1 MKKQSAGF
9 TLIELLLV
17 LAIIGII
24 SAIAIPALLG
34 QRENARQ
41 KATQGAASAIKG
53 ELAAYA
59 DGLRKGGTTPTAAGV
74 LAGVTT
80 MTQYTYPSARNAYN
94 PTASPYVAAATA
106 TANGSVAL
114 TTAAATGPDAQ
125 TYEAISVYWKHQGT
139 SGSAMVSI
147 DQ

>member
-1 MKKQSAGF
+1 MKNQKGF

-59 DGLRKGGTTPTAAGV
+59 EGLRKGGATPTATGVIAGV
-74 LAGVTT
+74 ST
-80 MTQYTYPSARNAYN
+80 MTAYTYPNAKNAYV
-94 PTASPYVAAATA
+94 PTLSPYKAAAA
-106 TANGSVAL
+106 ASNGEVGLVS
-114 TTAAATGPDAQ
+114 TTTTGPDGA
-125 TYEAISVYWKHQGT
+125 TYEAISVSWKHLGT
-139 SGSAMVSI
+139 SGAAIVGI

>member
-59 DGLRKGGTTPTAAGV
+59 DAMRKGGTAPTASAV

-80 MTQYTYPSARNAYN
+80 MAQYTYPGARNAYLPN
-94 PTASPYVAAATA
+94 VSPYKAAVAAANGEVGLVSAVA
-106 TANGSVAL
+106 TGGDLATYESISISWKHAGTNGVAL
-114 TTAAATGPDAQ
+114 
-125 TYEAISVYWKHQGT
+125 
-139 SGSAMVSI
+139 VSI

>member
-59 DGLRKGGTTPTAAGV
+59 EGLRKSGVTPTASGV
-74 LAGVTT
+74 IGGVST
-80 MTQYTYPSARNAYN
+80 MAQYTYPGARNAYI
-94 PTASPYVAAATA
+94 PTLSPYKSAAAA
-106 TANGSVAL
+106 VNGEVGLL
-114 TTAAATGPDAQ
+114 TTAATGPDGQ
-125 TYEAISVYWKHQGT
+125 TYEAIQVSWKHLAT
-139 SGSAMVSI
+139 SGVTVVSI

>member
-1 MKKQSAGF
+1 MRKQAAGF

-59 DGLRKGGTTPTAAGV
+59 EGLRKGGTAPTATGV

-80 MTQYTYPSARNAYN
+80 MTQYTYPGARNAYF
-94 PTASPYVAAATA
+94 PTLSPYKNAVAAA
-106 TANGSVAL
+106 NGEVGLVS
-114 TTAAATGPDAQ
+114 TTATGPDAQ
-125 TYEAISVYWKHQGT
+125 TYEAISVSWKHAGT
-139 SGSAMVSI
+139 SGVAVVSI